1 MTMFRLHF
9 YPTQASSETNR
20 VYVIAL
26 AALCALHGSHVYAQ
40 ATAPAND
47 AQPRFVIKG
56 FDIVGDNPLVNGEA
70 SDILA
75 PYLRAD
81 ASIETL
87 QMATAALESAL
98 RKKGYA
104 LHRVVL
110 PPQEVGSTVTLTIVK
125 FVIGKIGIE
134 GAQRYNMDNIR
145 ASLPELVAGKS
156 PNFQKLAIQTSIA
169 NESQGK
175 HIQLGLKE
183 SEEPNKIDA
192 HIVVTESRPWNVT
205 LNESNTGSNATGNDR
220 LTLTASHANLFN
232 RDHQAT
238 LSYSTS
244 LERLSDVRQL
254 GLNYRIPLY
263 QLGGIAAI
271 NYTHSD
277 VLGDFG
283 AFKSSGA
290 GRTFGVG
297 YNHYLPP
304 DGGSRSYIGLSFD
317 DKQFDVAK
325 INDIP
330 LAGQM
335 TRRAR
340 PLTLGLNTRVDTD
353 RASWNYNLDL
363 VVNTTGGEGNDLT
376 AYQSEDTRITN
387 VNWKAVRGGA
397 NYLSALGNGW
407 LWGLRTQFQWASD
420 ALISGEQFGL
430 GGATSVRGT
439 SERALAAD
447 NGLLLSTEFTT
458 RELAPGLRLLGFVDA
473 GWLGNINPNG
483 NPKPAHDALSSVGVG
498 LRYTLSQLSVT
509 ADYGRLIA
517 GSSQPYVAGSLLPQ
531 SGDQKLH
538 VNLSARF

>member
-1 MTMFRLHF
+1 MTMFRLHS
-9 YPTQASSETNR
+9 YSNR
-20 VYVIAL
+20 VCVIVL
-26 AALCALHGSHVYAQ
+26 TALCALGHTGHVYAQ
-40 ATAPAND
+40 TTATTGTTSD

-110 PPQEVGSTVTLTIVK
+110 PPQEVGSSVTLTIVK
-125 FVIGKIGIE
+125 FVIGKISIE
-134 GAQRYNMDNIR
+134 GAQRYDMDNIR

-156 PNFQKLAIQTSIA
+156 PNFQKLAIQTGIA

-175 HIQLGLKE
+175 HVQVGLKE

-192 HIVVTESRPWNVT
+192 HVIVTESKPWSLAV
-205 LNESNTGSNATGNDR
+205 NESNTGSSATGNDR

-244 LERLSDVRQL
+244 LERLSDVRQF

-263 QLGGIAAI
+263 QLGGVATV

-304 DGGSRSYIGLSFD
+304 DGGSRSYIGLGLD

-397 NYLSALGNGW
+397 NYLSALDNGW

-447 NGLLLSTEFTT
+447 NGLLLSTELTT
-458 RELAPGLRLLGFVDA
+458 RELAPGLRLRGFVDA

-483 NPKPAHDALSSVGVG
+483 NPKPAHDALSSIGVG

-538 VNLSARF
+538 VNVSARF